1 MLAVILKIL
10 SVIGILLL
18 VILGILL
25 VLILLILFFPIFYK
39 IHIRKDPQNFFVSA
53 KAGWLFG
60 LFRVRCIYP
69 DPGNITAKIL
79 FFKVFDSSVEKQSDK
94 SDPENDDAAQDKAK
108 EAPDGDKLAPEKD
121 TGGNDAPDRDQC
133 IKSDSVED
141 TAGKTETGSDH
152 MNAEKTDAESKS
164 KENIFSGISSK
175 YKKLEYTIQKFYD
188 KIKEICENIEFYKKL
203 LTEDNT
209 KELLK
214 HAFVRLCRILKN
226 IRPRKLKANIIF
238 GAATPDVTGYIYG
251 VYGMLCSALG
261 RDFYLEPDFTRQVL
275 EGELSAS
282 GHITVFTIL
291 FNAAMVLFDKKLK
304 ILRIKLKRHS
314 LGKNKCESH

>member
-18 VILGILL
+18 VILGMIL
-25 VLILLILFFPIFYK
+25 VLLLLILFFPVFYK
-39 IHIRKDPQNFFVSA
+39 IHGRKDSQEFFVSA
-53 KAGWLFG
+53 KASWLFG
-60 LFRVRCIYP
+60 LVRVRCTYP
-69 DPGNITAKIL
+69 DPGNITAKLL
-79 FFKVFDSSVEKQSDK
+79 FFKVFDSSVET
-94 SDPENDDAAQDKAK
+94 
-108 EAPDGDKLAPEKD
+108 PDGSKIVPEKD
-121 TGGNDAPDRDQC
+121 TINNDAPDRDKC
-133 IKSDSVED
+133 IKNDPAKD
-141 TAGKTETGSDH
+141 TADKTKTSTDH
-152 MNAEKTDAESKS
+152 LNAENADIENKS
-164 KENIFSGISSK
+164 KKNIFSGISSK

-188 KIKEICENIEFYKKL
+188 KIKEICENIEFYRKL
-203 LTEDNT
+203 LEEENT

-251 VYGMLCSALG
+251 VYGMLCSSLG
-261 RDFYLEPDFTRQVL
+261 RNFYLEPDFTRQVL
-275 EGELSAS
+275 EGDLSAS

-304 ILRIKLKRHS
+304 ILRRKLKRHS

>member
-18 VILGILL
+18 VILGMIL
-25 VLILLILFFPIFYK
+25 VLLLLILFFPVFYK
-39 IHIRKDPQNFFVSA
+39 IHSRKDSQEFFVSA
-53 KAGWLFG
+53 RAGWLFG
-60 LFRVRCIYP
+60 LVRVRCTYP

-79 FFKVFDSSVEKQSDK
+79 FFKVFDSSVEKQTDK
-94 SDPENDDAAQDKAK
+94 SASENDDAAEKTK
-108 EAPDGDKLAPEKD
+108 ETPDGSKLVPEKD
-121 TGGNDAPDRDQC
+121 TINTDAPDKDKF
-133 IKSDSVED
+133 IKNDSAKD
-141 TAGKTETGSDH
+141 TADKTKTGTDH
-152 MNAEKTDAESKS
+152 LNTEKADIENKS
-164 KENIFSGISSK
+164 KKNIFSGISSK

-188 KIKEICENIEFYKKL
+188 KIKEICENIEFYRKL
-203 LTEDNT
+203 LEEENT

-251 VYGMLCSALG
+251 VYGMLSSSLG
-261 RDFYLEPDFTRQVL
+261 RNFYLEPDFARQVL

-304 ILRIKLKRHS
+304 ILRRKLKRHS